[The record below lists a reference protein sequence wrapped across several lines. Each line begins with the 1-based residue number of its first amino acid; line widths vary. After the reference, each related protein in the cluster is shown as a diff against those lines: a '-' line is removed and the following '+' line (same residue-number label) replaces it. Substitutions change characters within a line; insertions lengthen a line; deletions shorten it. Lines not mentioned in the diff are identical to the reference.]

1 MARSQARILT
11 SIWHDRDFL
20 ARTAVAQRLY
30 LLALSQDTV
39 SFCGVI
45 SYTAGRWGS
54 LAADTTVA
62 AIRKGV
68 AELVAHHFVV
78 VDARTEELWIRS
90 FLKYDGVLASPNLI
104 RPMIRDFDAVH
115 SQPIRDGIHQ
125 YIRDQLPDGLPE
137 GFPKPIREQYQ
148 ERFGEPIGDGPRAH
162 GAGPLASCL
171 LPLASKD
178 TSPVGTGTHDPD
190 PLPVENRDLELE
202 QPPPKPG
209 DLTAALAAIGNRGW
223 DSDPPTGPAWV
234 DPLANRLVAVCAG
247 QRPETIRR
255 EADAVTAWAR
265 RHVDDQVIDEA
276 VGYLEQADQKPNL
289 PRAAAKLI
297 RSKAADHG
305 IQIPEFKP
313 PSRVA
318 S

>member
-1 MARSQARILT
+1 MSRIRTIKPAFFRSLTVADLTVTARLTFIGLWTYVDDDGRGIDDVRLVKAEVWPLDDKHTTGKVDADLKALEKHDHICRYQASDGRFLHVVEWGHQKISHPQPST
-11 SIWHDRDFL
+11 KPPCPIHDNTGTPPDPLRNRSGSHPEPNGTNRERS
-20 ARTAVAQRLY
+20 RTPAEG
-30 LLALSQDTV
+30 S
-39 SFCGVI
+39 GVI
-45 SYTAGRWGS
+45 
-54 LAADTTVA
+54 L
-62 AIRKGV
+62 
-68 AELVAHHFVV
+68 
-78 VDARTEELWIRS
+78 
-90 FLKYDGVLASPNLI
+90 
-104 RPMIRDFDAVH
+104 
-115 SQPIRDGIHQ
+115 
-125 YIRDQLPDGLPE
+125 
-137 GFPKPIREQYQ
+137 
-148 ERFGEPIGDGPRAH
+148 PRA
-162 GAGPLASCL
+162 GADLDL
-171 LPLASKD
+171 DFKD
-178 TSPVGTGTHDPD
+178 SSPVFTGTHDAD
-190 PLPVENRDLELE
+190 PQAVENRDLDVE

-255 EADAVTAWAR
+255 EADALTAWAR

-297 RSKAADHG
+297 RAKAADHG

-313 PSRVA
+313 PTRAA